1 MRNRRIQQARGNSLT
16 PERGVRPEPLD
27 LQLPVGGGGH
37 HQTPHRGAP
46 AASHQ
51 HDIVGECGPRVRDL
65 RPVPIRQRVRIGNGL
80 PLLGLRPQVVR
91 RQQRAQ
97 PVLGGE
103 GPAWPADDGNLT
115 LISHD
120 VKYPENPGTARPTPG
135 SSRTRPI
142 SNHLHR
148 VPLPLVR
155 HGLAEIYAT
164 QGRSEELRT
173 LAGSE
178 NEGLALLLADT
189 LAGQDD
195 LEAKVAV
202 MKVRLQVDEEDAR
215 DEVIE
220 LLRAQDRIDQA
231 ITFLQRYT
239 HEYVE
244 WNLLVRLLLL
254 QGRVKDVQLMAYEE
268 SGPRRDAR
276 SMVAYHFAEQGRIDE
291 LRRLVTPG
299 SSTGLAL
306 LLARALVARGRVDE
320 GVAVLQERVDADE
333 QHSRDWLIQLLVEQ
347 GRVDEAVRALDRAVE
362 DTDARYPA
370 AIERLTKAKADLLA
384 AYDRPD
390 RNRN

>member
-1 MRNRRIQQARGNSLT
+1 M
-16 PERGVRPEPLD
+16 
-27 LQLPVGGGGH
+27 
-37 HQTPHRGAP
+37 
-46 AASHQ
+46 
-51 HDIVGECGPRVRDL
+51 
-65 RPVPIRQRVRIGNGL
+65 
-80 PLLGLRPQVVR
+80 
-91 RQQRAQ
+91 
-97 PVLGGE
+97 
-103 GPAWPADDGNLT
+103 
-115 LISHD
+115 
-120 VKYPENPGTARPTPG
+120 
-135 SSRTRPI
+135 
-142 SNHLHR
+142 
-148 VPLPLVR
+148 
-155 HGLAEIYAT
+155 
-164 QGRSEELRT
+164 RT

-215 DEVIE
+215 DELIE

-320 GVAVLQERVDADE
+320 
-333 QHSRDWLIQLLVEQ
+333 
-347 GRVDEAVRALDRAVE
+347 AVRALDRAVE

-370 AIERLTKAKADLLA
+370 AIERLTKAEADLLA
-384 AYDRPD
+384 EYDRPD
-390 RNRN
+390 QNRN